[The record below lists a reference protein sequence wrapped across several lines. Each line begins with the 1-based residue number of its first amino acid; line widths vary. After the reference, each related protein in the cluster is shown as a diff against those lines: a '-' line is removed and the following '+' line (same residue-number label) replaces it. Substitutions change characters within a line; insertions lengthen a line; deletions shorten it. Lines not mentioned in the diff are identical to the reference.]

1 MTDAAP
7 PNETPPPETP
17 WPATGPVIVVALEE
31 QEMVEEWVDRT
42 RPAGEPVEVV
52 SQGDPRLAEAL
63 ARGDGD
69 PWVAPVGVVRV
80 PSEGDDG
87 LAGRL
92 LGALPLTNLLPEG
105 LRTRFDVRDNRRVVA
120 AEPAR
125 VSELRRRWNEG
136 GGESF
141 AAFVSRQAVL
151 AFERAQR
158 QVLGSQHKVPRL
170 VSEDLL
176 ASRRFRQGIAHLAK
190 DLGKAEAEVAAEASR
205 YLGEMVA
212 SQSALALE
220 WWERIGR
227 WVARAYTFHV
237 EGDRLDEL
245 RQANRRHGL
254 VFLPGH
260 RSYLDPVVL
269 RSVLHDHGFPPN
281 HVFGGINVSFWP
293 LGPFAKRSGHVFIRR
308 AIRGNPIYKFT
319 LREYMGYLVRKRFNL
334 EWYIEGGRTRTG
346 KLRPPAYGLL
356 AYLIEALRSDAA
368 EDVCVVPTS
377 IVYDQLYEVGAM
389 AAEAHGGA
397 KQSES
402 LGWLVGY
409 ARAQGRRLGAV
420 RVSFGEP
427 FSLRQALEE
436 AEESGDGV
444 RRSHPVE
451 KVAFEI
457 CHRINE
463 TTPITPTSLVTLA
476 LLGFED
482 RALTFDEIRS
492 ILDPLLTYVER
503 RGLPV
508 TAELAVSRPER
519 IRDALDALTRHGV
532 LTCLGDGLEPVWGIV
547 AGRHLEA
554 AFYRNSAI
562 HFFVNRAILELALA
576 GVAEGPA
583 DGDPVA
589 RGWED
594 ALRLRDLLKF
604 EFFFARKQGFLEE
617 LRQELALLDP
627 DWEERREKPQ
637 EAWSLLVGAGV
648 HLADRVLRSFLEA
661 YLVVSERLAQRSHDT
676 PWAEAEFLTACLGVA
691 RQYRMQGRLESAEAV
706 SKELFRTAL
715 QLAANRGLLEPG
727 AEDLTQRRAAFFDEV
742 RGVVQR
748 LDRIRALALAELDA
762 SAEATSKNDGP
773 SRR

>member
-7 PNETPPPETP
+7 PTNKPHPDAP
-17 WPATGPVIVVALEE
+17 WPATGPVIVVALDER
-31 QEMVEEWVDRT
+31 EMVEEWVDRA
-42 RPAGEPVEVV
+42 RPAGDPVEVV
-52 SQGDPRLAEAL
+52 TQGDPRLAEVL
-63 ARGDGD
+63 SRGEGD
-69 PWVAPVGVVRV
+69 PWVAPVGVVKV
-80 PSEGDDG
+80 PTEGEAG
-87 LAGRL
+87 LASRL
-92 LGALPLTNLLPEG
+92 LGALPVDRLLPER
-105 LRTRFDVRDNRRVVA
+105 LRVSAPDNRRVVA

-125 VSELRRRWNEG
+125 VSELRQRWNESG
-136 GGESF
+136 DESF
-141 AAFVSRQAVL
+141 VAFVTRQAVL

-158 QVLGSQHKVPRL
+158 QLLGSQHKVPRL

-176 ASRRFRQGIAHLAK
+176 ASRRFREGVARLAK
-190 DLGKAEAEVAAEASR
+190 EHGRAEAEVAAEASR

-227 WVARAYTFHV
+227 WVARAYTFQV
-237 EGDRLDEL
+237 EGDRLEEL
-245 RQANRRHGL
+245 REANRKHGL

-269 RSVLHDHGFPPN
+269 RSVLHDHAFPPN
-281 HVFGGINVSFWP
+281 HIFGGINVSFWP

-308 AIRGNPIYKFT
+308 SIRDNPVYKFT

-356 AYLIEALRSDAA
+356 AYLIEALKTGAA

-377 IVYDQLYEVGAM
+377 IVYDQLHEIGAM

-397 KQSES
+397 KQSEG
-402 LGWLVGY
+402 LGWLVNY
-409 ARAQGRRLGAV
+409 ARSQGRRLGAV
-420 RVSFGEP
+420 RVSFGP
-427 FSLRQALEE
+427 PMSLRQALEE

-457 CHRINE
+457 SHRINE
-463 TTPITPTSLVTLA
+463 TTPITPNSLVTLA

-482 RALTFDEIRS
+482 RALTFDEILS

-508 TAELAVSRPER
+508 TAEFTVSRPEG
-519 IRDALDALTRHGV
+519 IRAALDALTRNGV
-532 LTCLGDGLEPVWGIV
+532 LTCVADGVEPVWGIV

-576 GVAEGPA
+576 RAAEGD
-583 DGDPVA
+583 DGDDPLTV
-589 RGWED
+589 GWDD
-594 ALRLRDLLKF
+594 ALSLRDLLKF
-604 EFFFARKQGFLEE
+604 EFFFARKQSFMEE
-617 LRQELALLDP
+617 LRQELDILDST
-627 DWEERREKPQ
+627 WEERREKPH
-637 EAWSLLVGAGV
+637 EAWSLLVGARV
-648 HLADRVLRSFLEA
+648 HVADRVLRSFLEA
-661 YLVVSERLAQRSHDT
+661 YLVVSERLARRAPEA
-676 PWAEAEFLTACLGVA
+676 PWAEAEFLNECLGVA
-691 RQYRMQGRLESAEAV
+691 RQYRMQRRLESAEAV

-715 QLAANRGLLEPG
+715 QLAGNRDLLEPG
-727 AEDLTQRRAAFFDEV
+727 AEDLAQRRRAFAGEV
-742 RGVVQR
+742 KDVVNR
-748 LDRIRALALAELDA
+748 LDRIRHLALAELDA
-762 SAEATSKNDGP
+762 GATAGA
-773 SRR
+773 